1 VRDYLLARLSSA
13 VVGVFARVSEER
25 TMLTGLFL
33 KLTYVGAEWVLWI
46 LVVLSIVSIALIVE
60 RSLYFLRTRAVTDE
74 LAARLHEELRAGK
87 VQNAWQLVKDSHTYC
102 IESAVVAAGLV
113 SLRNGAQAAS
123 ETMQSVKARMR
134 PQLDANL
141 SILATIGSNAPFIG
155 LLGTVLG
162 IIKTAHELTPDAA
175 QSSPN
180 AVMAGVFE
188 ALVATAVGLFVA
200 IPAVVAYN
208 LFQRR
213 VRKRMAEV
221 DSLAHLIL
229 AMLRYEPR
237 TPTHAPNGAATK
249 VA

>member
-1 VRDYLLARLSSA
+1 
-13 VVGVFARVSEER
+13 
-25 TMLTGLFL
+25 MLTSLFL
-33 KLTYVGAEWVLWI
+33 RLTYVGAEWVLWI
-46 LVVLSIVSIALIVE
+46 LLALSVISIALIIE
-60 RSLYFLRTRAVTDE
+60 RCLYFLRTRSRTFE
-74 LAARLHEELRAGK
+74 LGAQLQEQLRAGN
-87 VQNAWQLVKDSHTYC
+87 VRNAWQLVKDSREQS

-113 SLRNGAQAAS
+113 ALRNGPQAAS
-123 ETMQSVKARMR
+123 EAMQSVKARMR

-162 IIKTAHELTPDAA
+162 IIKAAHELTAA
-175 QSSPN
+175 GGQN
-180 AVMAGVFE
+180 GQIAVMSGVFE

-229 AMLRYEPR
+229 SSLRYDLPAAAAPES
-237 TPTHAPNGAATK
+237 TPTRVG
-249 VA
+249 